1 MLAPYDRR
9 RDRDGSWIVFAS
21 MIGLDYPGSSCSIW
35 ELLNLQDGMAPGG
48 KHLQRRAEAEARVAN
63 AVRAVVR
70 QRNIAT
76 ALRRRNMNASD
87 AEARLAQLERK
98 LSDFEQQLASIINE
112 QANN

>member
-1 MLAPYDRR
+1 MQSRIA
-9 RDRDGSWIVFAS
+9 
-21 MIGLDYPGSSCSIW
+21 IGVKY
-35 ELLNLQDGMAPGG
+35 
-48 KHLQRRAEAEARVAN
+48 LQRRAEAEARVAN

-76 ALRRRNMNASD
+76 ALRRRNTNASD

>member
-1 MLAPYDRR
+1 MQSRIA
-9 RDRDGSWIVFAS
+9 
-21 MIGLDYPGSSCSIW
+21 IGVKY
-35 ELLNLQDGMAPGG
+35 
-48 KHLQRRAEAEARVAN
+48 LQRRAEAEARVAN

-112 QANN
+112 QRNN